1 MYSIGSTREINISAN
16 NRVTQLKLGTIIVT
30 EERQLIMHLCVAMT
44 TLLVPVVFL
53 SESNIAISDC
63 LRGNSWSYMK
73 QNVHTALALI

>member
-1 MYSIGSTREINISAN
+1 MVLYETECSHSTSSY
-16 NRVTQLKLGTIIVT
+16 LKHDVHIALGL
-30 EERQLIMHLCVAMT
+30 LIDFYKVDDLCVAMT